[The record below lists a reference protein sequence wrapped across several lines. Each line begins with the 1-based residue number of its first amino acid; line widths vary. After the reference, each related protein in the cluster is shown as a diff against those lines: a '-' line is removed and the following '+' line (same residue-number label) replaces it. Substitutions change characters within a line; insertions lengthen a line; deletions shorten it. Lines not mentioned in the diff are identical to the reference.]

1 MWRGKAGQ
9 KGGQTKTTPDTAD
22 QEGVT
27 CTVFAACLARSMR
40 EGGQGKTGRT
50 RPDEVFFRVFRNF
63 RETQRGESNE
73 SRQDREAAPDGQS
86 ATLMKT
92 RTKHDTTGT
101 ARIRIKEFVL
111 SCRVRRVRAVSA
123 PS

>member
-1 MWRGKAGQ
+1 MWRL
-9 KGGQTKTTPDTAD
+9 GGASPRGHCLRASGLGTPSHTSRSP
-22 QEGVT
+22 
-27 CTVFAACLARSMR
+27 ARNP
-40 EGGQGKTGRT
+40 ED
-50 RPDEVFFRVFRNF
+50 PFFWFFRNF

-123 PS
+123 PSLSSAGPSLTIQGS